1 LVADLSLFITE
12 TPSGHDFY
20 EASAITLSTT
30 FYSAVDTIIDAAR
43 WWSSATYR
51 LGTYELVLFEAT
63 AEDVPTGNG
72 EGNVVASVMASNN
85 AHDFPDDQWTSWY
98 TFPAPVKIRGLQ
110 TYKIGLRTSVGA
122 YTAYNSFFDTHSNV
136 NGILVAPQTAD
147 FRPYTIQGSPG
158 TTMNGTYTPD
168 ITSYPDQTFN
178 ATAYFVDARSP
189 DIGSNLTMVGF
200 QKVTVAG
207 GAGALSLNV
216 MPDAGDIVVVKMQT
230 WDYTISM
237 SLTDDTTDRLVFTRA
252 INGNASGFV
261 PWVGIDTATCA
272 ARPTS
277 PITITSSPGSAC
289 RHSMTVEIWRNAAIG
304 SAVVATRGSTDL
316 STSMSATAGSQISWV
331 GSDSQSRDPANST
344 LVSGSL
350 LDYTDDGHIGSNSVS
365 YFGHHPVAATGSVT
379 FGVAGNVTP
388 GSPPTVNTF
397 SGKVA
402 GIEILHSTSST
413 TPVSQQFD
421 LRWSVAQ
428 LASQQYDLRWS
439 VSQLVGQQ
447 YDLRW
452 SVSQTVSQQFDL
464 RWSVAQRINAQYE
477 LQWQVAQTVARQ
489 FDFRWSVYS
498 LVANQFD
505 LRWTVIGRVKAQFSL
520 KWSVDAFGPALPTK
534 PIIVNRH
541 TDALVIN
548 RRTGVDFKA
557 ERG

>member
-1 LVADLSLFITE
+1 MADLSLFTTE

-20 EASAITLSTT
+20 ESSPITLATT
-30 FYSAVDTIIDAAR
+30 FFSAVDTIIDAAR

-51 LGTYELVLFEAT
+51 LGNYELVLFEAT

-72 EGNVVASVMASNN
+72 EGTVIASVMASSGV
-85 AHDFPDDQWTSWY
+85 HDFPDDQWTSWY

-110 TYKIGLRTSVGA
+110 AYKIGLRTSVGA
-122 YTAYNSFFDTHSNV
+122 YTASNSFFDTHSNV
-136 NGILVAPQTAD
+136 NGILTAPETGN
-147 FRPYTIQGSPG
+147 FRPYTIQGGPG
-158 TTMNGTYTPD
+158 TTNNGTYTPD

-189 DIGSNLTMVGF
+189 DIGTNLTMVGF
-200 QKVTVAG
+200 QKVTATG
-207 GAGALSLNV
+207 GTGTLSLSV
-216 MPDAGDIVVVKMQT
+216 VPEAGDVVVVKTQT

-237 SLTDDTTDRLVFTRA
+237 SLADDATDRLVFARA
-252 INGNASGFV
+252 IDGNGSGFV

-277 PITITSSPGSAC
+277 PIVITSAPGSSC
-289 RHSMTVEIWRNAAIG
+289 RHSMTVEVWRNAAIG

-344 LVSGSL
+344 LVSGSV
-350 LDYTDDGHIGSNSVS
+350 LDYTDDGHVGSNSVS
-365 YFGHHPVAATGSVT
+365 YFGHHPVAATGTVT

-388 GSPPTVNTF
+388 PSTVNNF
-397 SGKVA
+397 SGKIA
-402 GIEILHSTSST
+402 GIEILHSASPT
-413 TPVSQQFD
+413 TPVSQQF
-421 LRWSVAQ
+421 
-428 LASQQYDLRWS
+428 DLRWS

-452 SVSQTVSQQFDL
+452 SVSQTVSQQFELD
-464 RWSVAQRINAQYE
+464 WSVAQRINAQYE
-477 LQWQVAQTVARQ
+477 LQWQVAQTVAQQ
-489 FDFRWSVYS
+489 FDFRWSVAS

-534 PIIVNRH
+534 PIVVNRH
-541 TDALVIN
+541 TNALVIN
-548 RRTGVDFKA
+548 RRTGIDFTA